1 MSKLQEMKR
10 NNKIGLLRFY
20 DHEAAVLTVVCPA
33 ISKVHLTP
41 SDGV

>member
-20 DHEAAVLTVVCPA
+20 DHEAAVLTVKKIPEA
-33 ISKVHLTP
+33 FHAL
-41 SDGV
+41 